1 MDCCEKD
8 KKIKWKHQTVRR
20 LDRTYEQE
28 QWMRRK
34 LQVVKQREEA
44 ERNREMRD

>member
-8 KKIKWKHQTVRR
+8 KKIKSKHQTVRK
-20 LDRTYEQE
+20 LDRKYEQE
-28 QWMRRK
+28 QWLRKK